1 MIMLKHDSK
10 MKKKYL
16 IILLS
21 LICLLPIQ
29 TALSQNLT
37 FSDFMHITSID
48 NLSEL
53 NDYLSS
59 KGYKYA
65 GSISNNGK
73 TMAYWANNITYS
85 DKNLDGTF
93 SWDFD
98 NNSQYGVVEMEERNN
113 SFNRVSYYFPSKNTY
128 NSIMKLAEQDGY
140 SFVRDGLD
148 EDNIFKV
155 YTKQNTNLDY
165 IENLIFYER
174 KIDGYFIQYYL
185 ERPMAACDSTHRAFN
200 GSSSNAVS
208 RSVGRP
214 VVSGLDGY
222 TLEYFPTANCP
233 GPGTVVIRVT
243 VSPTGNVKSATVTGG
258 TLRSN
263 PRACNI
269 CLDLAKQSRFKVP
282 RGQNIDRTGTL
293 TYQIR

>member
-1 MIMLKHDSK
+1 

-16 IILLS
+16 KILLS

-65 GSISNNGK
+65 GSNSNNGK
-73 TMAYWANNITYS
+73 TMAYWAKNITYS
-85 DKNLDGTF
+85 DINLDGTL

-148 EDNIFKV
+148 EDDIFKV
-155 YTKQNTNLDY
+155 YAKQTSNQDY

-174 KIDGYFIQYYL
+174 KIDGYFIQYYIG
-185 ERPMAACDSTHRAFN
+185 RPDNNIPSPTP
-200 GSSSNAVS
+200 SAVS
-208 RSVGRP
+208 ASVGRP
-214 VVSGLDGY
+214 GVSGLDGY
-222 TLEYFPTANCP
+222 TLECFPTANCP

-243 VSPTGNVKSATVTGG
+243 VSPSGNVKSATVVGG
-258 TLRSN
+258 SLRSN
-263 PRACNI
+263 QRACNI
-269 CLDLAKQSRFKVP
+269 CLGLAKQSRFRVP
-282 RGQNIDRTGTL
+282 KGQNVERAGTL
-293 TYQIR
+293 TYTIK